1 MLQAY
6 RKRFNEEQFSA
17 ERYRELVSRLERRTR
32 SPIDFRVCETPC
44 FFPKEL
50 LDGLVET
57 GRKLTHQLIDSPEYM
72 QQSDETIPAR
82 YRVPN
87 DNPRPNFVQVD
98 FGLARNASGELE
110 PKLVELQ
117 AFPSIYGY
125 QDILSEEYAQVYGLG
140 EELAWRFGG
149 LDSEGYWDVLR
160 RTIVGDHAPE
170 NVVLTEVEPEQQK
183 TRPDFN
189 VYEDRLGVRTV
200 DIAKLR
206 KEGNRLFY
214 AREGETGR
222 SAWVP
227 IERIYNRA
235 IVDEIERKGIVPGF
249 DYRDELSVEWAGQPN
264 WYFRVSKF
272 SLPYLSDASVPKAV
286 FLDDWFAGKRD
297 GLPQDRERLL
307 LKPLY
312 SFAGKG
318 IQFAP
323 TDADLAAIPEG
334 ERRLYLLQE
343 RVSFA
348 PVIETPWG
356 PTQAEIRV
364 MYCWPEDAGEMIPM
378 TSLVR
383 LGRGLMMGVDHN
395 RNQEWVGGSSA
406 LFPREGR
413 AHKTLRIRTEKW

>member
-1 MLQAY
+1 MLEGY
-6 RKRFNEEQFSA
+6 RRRFNEEQFSA
-17 ERYRELVSRLERRTR
+17 ARYQELMARLEERTR

-44 FFPKEL
+44 FFSKEL

-57 GRKLTHQLIDSPEYM
+57 GQKLTHQLIDSPEYM
-72 QQSDETIPAR
+72 QRSDETIPAK
-82 YRVPN
+82 YHVPN

-98 FGLARNASGELE
+98 FGLARNVAGELE

-125 QDILSEEYAQVYGLG
+125 QDVLSEEYVKVYGLG

-149 LDSEGYWDVLR
+149 LDSAGYWDVLR

-170 NVVLTEVEPEQQK
+170 NVVLMEVEPEQQK

-189 VYEDRLGVRTV
+189 VYADRLGVRTV
-200 DIAKLR
+200 DIAKVR
-206 KEGNRLFY
+206 KEGHRLFY
-214 AREGETGR
+214 PREEGADGAE
-222 SAWVP
+222 WVP

-249 DYRDELSVEWAGQPN
+249 DYRDEIRVEWAGHPN

-272 SLPYLSDASVPKAV
+272 SLPYLKHASVPKAV
-286 FLDDWFAGKRD
+286 FLDDWFAGRRD
-297 GLPQDRERLL
+297 GLPEDRERVL

-323 TDADLAAIPEG
+323 TDAELGAIPEDD
-334 ERRLYLLQE
+334 RRLYLLQE
-343 RVSFA
+343 RVSFT

-364 MYCWPEDAGEMIPM
+364 MYCWPEDAREMVPM

-395 RNQEWVGGSSA
+395 RNQQWVGGSSA
-406 LFPREGR
+406 LFPMS
-413 AHKTLRIRTEKW
+413 

>member
-1 MLQAY
+1 MLEAY
-6 RKRFNEEQFSA
+6 RRRFNDEQFSA
-17 ERYRELVSRLERRTR
+17 ARYRELIRRLEERTR

-44 FFPKEL
+44 FFPKKL
-50 LDGLVET
+50 LENLVET
-57 GRKLTHQLIDSPEYM
+57 GRKLTHQLIDNPEYM
-72 QQSDETIPAR
+72 RRSEETIPPK

-87 DNPRPNFVQVD
+87 DNPRPNFMQVD
-98 FGLARNASGELE
+98 FGLTRDTAGQFV

-125 QDILSEEYAQVYGLG
+125 QEVLNEEYVRVYGLG
-140 EELAWRFGG
+140 EELDWRFSG
-149 LDSEGYWDVLR
+149 LTSESYWDVLR

-170 NVVLTEVEPEQQK
+170 NVVIIEVEPEQQK

-189 VYEDRLGVRTV
+189 VYADRLGVRTV
-200 DIAKLR
+200 DIAKVR
-206 KEGNRLFY
+206 KEGAQLFY
-214 AREGETGR
+214 RAGERTGGPV
-222 SAWVP
+222 WVP

-272 SLPYLSDASVPKAV
+272 SLPYLADSCVPKAV
-286 FLDDWFAGKRD
+286 FLDDWFAGRPH
-297 GLPQDRERLL
+297 GLPQDRSRLL

-323 TDADLAAIPEG
+323 TDEDLSAIPED
-334 ERRLYLLQE
+334 ERRLYLMQE

-348 PVIETPWG
+348 PVIETPPG

-364 MYCWPEDAGEMIPM
+364 MYCWPEDLEEMIAM

-406 LFPREGR
+406 LFPR
-413 AHKTLRIRTEKW
+413 

>member
-1 MLQAY
+1 MLEAY
-6 RKRFNEEQFSA
+6 RRRFNEEQFSA
-17 ERYRELVSRLERRTR
+17 ERYQELLARLEERTR
-32 SPIDFRVCETPC
+32 SAIDFRVCETPC
-44 FFPKEL
+44 FFSKEL

-57 GRKLTHQLIDSPEYM
+57 GSKLIHQLIDSPEYM
-72 QQSDETIPAR
+72 RRSEETIPAKW
-82 YRVPN
+82 RVPN

-98 FGLARNASGELE
+98 FGLARNAAGDLE

-125 QDILSEEYAQVYGLG
+125 QEVLNEEYVRTYGLG
-140 EELAWRFGG
+140 DELAWRFGG
-149 LDSEGYWDVLR
+149 LDSVGYWDVLR

-170 NVVLTEVEPEQQK
+170 NVVLVEVEPEQQK

-206 KEGNRLFY
+206 KEGRQLFY
-214 AREGETGR
+214 QRDEAKGNA
-222 SAWVP
+222 AWVP

-249 DYRDELSVEWAGQPN
+249 DYRDELDVEWAGQPN

-272 SLPYLSDASVPKAV
+272 SLPYLADASVPKAV
-286 FLDDWFAGKRD
+286 FLDDWFAGLRE
-297 GLPQDRERLL
+297 GLPEDRERLL

-318 IQFAP
+318 IQFSP
-323 TDADLAAIPEG
+323 SDAELAAIPED

-343 RVSFA
+343 RISFT
-348 PVIETPWG
+348 PVIATPWG

-364 MYCWPEDAGEMIPM
+364 MYCWPEDAGEMIAM

-406 LFPREGR
+406 LFPRSQ
-413 AHKTLRIRTEKW
+413 